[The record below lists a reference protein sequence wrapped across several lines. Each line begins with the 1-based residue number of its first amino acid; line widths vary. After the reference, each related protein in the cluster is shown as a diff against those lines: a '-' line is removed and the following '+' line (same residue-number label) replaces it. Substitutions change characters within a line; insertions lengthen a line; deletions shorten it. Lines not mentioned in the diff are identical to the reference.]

1 MNYIGKIL
9 PIEGYY
15 VVVKSPLPVDYAK
28 SLTHLYQPLIG
39 IQAVTLYL
47 TLLHEVELQQKDIPQ
62 THHTLMNYL
71 NLPLDEIY
79 QARLKLEGIGLLKTF
94 ENKTDSQN
102 YYTYEVQSPFSPSDF
117 FLDGMLTQL
126 LYHHLGK
133 DKFQLLQ
140 EHYTKPSVPKGEN
153 ITASFSDVFQTF
165 QPQAPINQVKQKKA
179 ISSEQEEFI
188 DFTWI
193 EQMLRQRLV
202 PVQRVLT
209 GENKR
214 LIMQMMQLYGLE
226 TFEIEKSLLWAL
238 TEENIL
244 HVEEFKTA
252 CHDLFKSKYK
262 QTNIQLTE
270 KQASKTEAP
279 LEEAVTKED
288 QLVMELERIS
298 PKQLLE
304 DLSSGNHASDQDMK
318 VIREVMTTQGLPS
331 PVMNVLIHYV
341 LLQTNM
347 KLSKAYLEKIA
358 SHWSR
363 ANLKTAKE
371 AMAFAKR
378 EARNFQKGNQS
389 ASGFRKQASKE
400 IIPEWFKERKKKQ
413 PSTSTESTIDKD
425 KEQKE
430 IEALLR
436 QFSSENN

>member
-15 VVVKSPLPVDYAK
+15 VVVKSPLPEDYAK

-47 TLLHEVELQQKDIPQ
+47 TLLHEVELQKEGLPQ

-79 QARLKLEGIGLLKTF
+79 QARLKLEGIGLLKTY
-94 ENKTDSQN
+94 ENKEETEN
-102 YYTYEVQSPFSPSDF
+102 NYTYEIQSPFSPQSF

-126 LYHHLGK
+126 LYHHIGK
-133 DKFQLLQ
+133 DKFELLQ
-140 EHYTKPSVPKGEN
+140 EHYTKQFIQKGTN
-153 ITASFSDVFQTF
+153 ITVSFNEVFQTF
-165 QPQAPINQVKQKKA
+165 QPQAPASHVKSNKESA
-179 ISSEQEEFI
+179 SNEEVV

-193 EQMLRQRLV
+193 EQMLRQRMI
-202 PVQRVLT
+202 PAKRVLT

-214 LIMQMMQLYGLE
+214 LITQMMQLYDLE

-238 TEENIL
+238 TEDNELNID
-244 HVEEFKTA
+244 EFKTA

-262 QTNIQLTE
+262 ETDIQLTE
-270 KQASKTEAP
+270 KQAPTQMPTQKVT
-279 LEEAVTKED
+279 TKED
-288 QLVMELERIS
+288 QLVMELEKIS

-347 KLSKAYLEKIA
+347 KLSKAYLGKIA

-371 AMAFAKR
+371 AMEFAKR
-378 EARNFQKGNQS
+378 ESKNLQKGNQS
-389 ASGFRKQASKE
+389 TSTYKKTVSKE
-400 IIPEWFKERKKKQ
+400 IIPDWFKDRKKKQ
-413 PSTSTESTIDKD
+413 PTTDTEQNIDKE

-436 QFSSENN
+436 QFSSENG

>member
-1 MNYIGKIL
+1 MNFIGKIL

-47 TLLHEVELQQKDIPQ
+47 TLLHEVELQKEDSPQ

-79 QARLKLEGIGLLKTF
+79 QARLKLEGIGLLKTY
-94 ENKTDSQN
+94 ENKGEMQN
-102 YYTYEVQSPFSPSDF
+102 YYTYEIQSPFSAKSF

-126 LYHHLGK
+126 LYHHIGK
-133 DKFQLLQ
+133 DKFELLQ
-140 EHYTKPSVPKGEN
+140 EHYTKQPVTKGAN
-153 ITASFSDVFQTF
+153 ITASFNEVFQTF
-165 QPQAPINQVKQKKA
+165 QPQAPANQVKQDEKPA
-179 ISSEQEEFI
+179 SSEAVF
-188 DFTWI
+188 DFTWM
-193 EQMLRQRLV
+193 EQMLRQRMI
-202 PVQRVLT
+202 PAQRVLT

-214 LIMQMMQLYGLE
+214 LIIQMMQLYDLE

-238 TEENIL
+238 TEDNVL
-244 HVEEFKTA
+244 HAEEFKTA

-262 QTNIQLTE
+262 ETDIQLTE
-270 KQASKTEAP
+270 KQSSPTQIPPQEV
-279 LEEAVTKED
+279 VTKED
-288 QLVMELERIS
+288 QLVMELEKIS

-318 VIREVMTTQGLPS
+318 VIREVMTSQGLPS

-378 EARNFQKGNQS
+378 ETKNFQKGNQ
-389 ASGFRKQASKE
+389 ATSGYRKPASKE
-400 IIPEWFKERKKKQ
+400 IIPDWFKERKKKQ
-413 PSTSTESTIDKD
+413 PSAAKEQNVD
-425 KEQKE
+425 KEKEQQE

-436 QFSSENN
+436 QFSGENK